1 MIIRLLLFL
10 LLITLPVLPASP
22 AGAATEEIG
31 FMQLSLPDGAD
42 VGIWYPSRGTT
53 SHQRIRFFE
62 QDVVADGPL
71 IGARLPLI
79 VMSHGMGGSFADHL
93 DTAGALARNGF
104 IVAALSHPGDN
115 WQDQSRVSQ
124 VEDRPAQ
131 LRSLITFLL
140 NGWRF
145 HGRVD
150 PARIGAFGFSLGGF
164 TVLTAAGGEPDPQR
178 VQAACAAHPEFL
190 ECKLLATHPRSTM
203 VWPDVSDPRIKAL
216 VVAAPA
222 LGFGFGRR
230 GLEKVRIP
238 VQLWRADDDR
248 ILPSP
253 FYAGAVRAALPRP
266 PEFHPVPGA
275 GHLDFLAPCAPASA
289 DIPVCGSAPGF
300 DRKAFHRRFNEAV
313 LRFFRRTLG

>member
-10 LLITLPVLPASP
+10 LLTTLPVLSASP
-22 AGAATEEIG
+22 ASAATGEVG
-31 FMQLSLPDGAD
+31 FMHVSLPDGAE

-53 SHQRIRFFE
+53 RHQRIRFFE
-62 QDVVADGPL
+62 QDVVADGPPT
-71 IGARLPLI
+71 GDRLPLI

-104 IVAALSHPGDN
+104 VVAALSHPADN

-131 LRSLITFLL
+131 LRLLITFLL

-145 HGRVD
+145 HEKVD

-164 TVLTAAGGEPDPQR
+164 TVLAAAGGQPDPQR
-178 VQAACAAHPEFL
+178 VQAACAAHPELL
-190 ECKLLATHPRSTM
+190 ECRLLAAHPRSAM
-203 VWPDVSDPRIKAL
+203 PWPDVSDPRIKAL

-248 ILPSP
+248 ILPPP
-253 FYAGAVRAALPRP
+253 FDADAVRAALPRP
-266 PEFHPVPGA
+266 PEFHTVPGA
-275 GHLDFLAPCAPASA
+275 GHLDFLAPCAATSA
-289 DIPVCGSAPGF
+289 DVPVCGSGPGF
-300 DRKAFHRRFNEAV
+300 DRKAFHRRFNETV